1 MIEEFINKLNLNT
14 TYSLLIKFSFAGNKL
29 FYMAGK
35 QSDLVIGNKHN
46 KLKYRKLHIINIFN
60 KLLFLEYPRN
70 DLNVHGLCQ

>member
-35 QSDLVIGNKHN
+35 Q
-46 KLKYRKLHIINIFN
+46 
-60 KLLFLEYPRN
+60 
-70 DLNVHGLCQ
+70 